1 MSGPKVVRIVTR
13 EEILAICEGHLRRLE
28 QAFERWQ
35 AQATRIGEVSA
46 AEVAV
51 TRARHDSLR
60 QLLQD
65 DQLLALQKEVP
76 EEIAFLAR
84 DLAEREERAVDK
96 AARVRQSRRNL
107 HDNAA
112 TLLRA
117 LETATSP
124 ADPSLVDALRAIA
137 AGSAHADADAVV
149 ARGFAQLAPANPVD
163 TLSDTQRA
171 LADALQVEHARPG
184 RWIAE
189 DHAAREPRLDRI
201 DQHIARLQTLH
212 GDASA
217 EPFLRRLEAIER
229 DPADPR
235 RNMLLDSLVV
245 DLAATA
251 ADWQARRERIATLR
265 TLAAEA
271 ETLLGTSGTELS
283 AQVAACLAAPD
294 PNLAQVEA
302 LVQKYTDAI
311 AQELH
316 RRAAIARRRAVLEGL
331 ASLGYEVREGME
343 TAWADAGSVV
353 LRKAT
358 TPGYGVEVGGR
369 AETGRLQVRPVSLT
383 DTRDPTRD
391 RDIET
396 IWCGEFTR
404 LRSILADRGS
414 ELTIEKALA
423 IGEVP
428 LKVIEFDDSDGSE
441 ATRSSTRN
449 SS

>member
-35 AQATRIGEVSA
+35 TQATRLGEVGVAEIA
-46 AEVAV
+46 A
-51 TRARHDSLR
+51 TRARHDRLR
-60 QLLQD
+60 KLLRD

-76 EEIAFLAR
+76 EEMAFLAR
-84 DLAEREERAVDK
+84 DLADREERAVAE

-107 HDNAA
+107 RDNAA
-112 TLLRA
+112 TLLRS
-117 LETATSP
+117 LEASTP
-124 ADPSLVDALRAIA
+124 LADSSLVDALRAIA
-137 AGSAHADADAVV
+137 AGRAHADADAVV
-149 ARGFAQLAPANPVD
+149 ARGFAQLEPANLAD
-163 TLSDTQRA
+163 TLSEQQHA
-171 LADALQVEHARPG
+171 LAKALQVDYERPG

-189 DHAAREPRLDRI
+189 DRATREPRLDRI

-212 GDASA
+212 GEASA
-217 EPFLRRLEAIER
+217 APFLRRLDAIER

-245 DLAATA
+245 DLAAA
-251 ADWQARRERIATLR
+251 AAEWQARRERIATLR

-271 ETLLGTSGTELS
+271 ETLLGASGTALS

-294 PNLAQVEA
+294 SDMAQVDA
-302 LVQKYTDAI
+302 LVQQCTDAI
-311 AQELH
+311 AEELH
-316 RRAAIARRRAVLEGL
+316 RRAAAARRRAVLEGL

-353 LRKAT
+353 LRKAAS
-358 TPGYGVEVGGR
+358 PGYGVEVGGR

-383 DTRDPTRD
+383 DTGDRSRD

-404 LRSILADRGS
+404 LRSLLAERGS
-414 ELTIEKALA
+414 ELTIEKAMG

-428 LKVIEFDDSDGSE
+428 LKVIELVADNENSTYGVDS
-441 ATRSSTRN
+441 RSTG
-449 SS
+449 